1 MSKIIL
7 IVTDVNFN
15 EVIYMTATK
24 RLQEAPNVKILSR
37 AEQMQLMKQDIK
49 EEIKEEKREAMFW
62 DINPSL
68 TYNALFNFIIGNRGG
83 GKTYGTKQ
91 YVIKRYLKTGEQFV
105 YVRRYKDEIKDTKTY
120 FTDIANKFPGHE
132 FTVRGNELRIDGKA
146 AGYAISLST
155 SKLKKS
161 VAYPNV
167 STIIFDEFI
176 IDKGFYRYLPNEV
189 EYFLDLYETIARMR
203 DNVRVYFLSNAVTVA
218 NPYFIYFKLK
228 VPTGSKNIICKND
241 ILIEMVNKTEYIEA
255 KKKTRFGRMIDGT
268 AYGKYSIENEFLRDN
283 NTFVEKKTGECHFK
297 FSFKFKSQVYGVW
310 FNFDLGNVYISN
322 DVDKTQPVRYVFTKQ
337 DHEPN
342 TLLITSINR
351 SQAFKFVMENFKM
364 GNVRFE
370 SIEIKS
376 AFLDLA
382 MLFSHFK

>member
-49 EEIKEEKREAMFW
+49 EEIKEEKRESMFW

-91 YVIKRYLKTGEQFV
+91 YVIKRYLKTGEQFA
-105 YVRRYKDEIKDTKTY
+105 YVRRYKDETKDTKTY
-120 FTDIANKFPGHE
+120 FADIANKFPGHE
-132 FTVRGNELRIDGKA
+132 FTVKGNEFRIDGKV
-146 AGYAISLST
+146 AGYAITLST

-241 ILIEMVNKTEYIEA
+241 ILIEMVNKSEYIEA

-268 AYGKYSIENEFLRDN
+268 VYGKYSIENEFLRDN

-370 SIEIKS
+370 SLEIKS